1 MWGKEAESF
10 REFDWLVELSRRVSC
25 KASGEVSVSRGMSRE
40 GSRRASRKAC
50 GEVSVSHGV
59 SREGSFG
66 MPRVVSRV
74 VPRIVSR
81 VVSEVVSRVV
91 ELSDFTKDWKQ
102 VMRGYNIVAGRF

>member
-1 MWGKEAESF
+1 
-10 REFDWLVELSRRVSC
+10 
-25 KASGEVSVSRGMSRE
+25 MSRE

-91 ELSDFTKDWKQ
+91 ELSDFTKD
-102 VMRGYNIVAGRF
+102 